1 MRASNVLVGSVLG
14 MRTCVRPNLQCIQV
28 VKDDI
33 GKVALLEDVDLCG
46 DVFGRVGR
54 GDRAF
59 CLEEDASV
67 VVLGVDQMDG
77 DSGLGLV
84 VGDDSLVDAVAV
96 HALPA
101 ILWYQ

>member
-1 MRASNVLVGSVLG
+1 MRASNVLSRAVLG
-14 MRTCVRPNLQCIQV
+14 MWTCVRPDLQCIQV

-33 GKVALLEDVDLCG
+33 GKVALLEVVDLCG
-46 DVFGRVGR
+46 DVFGSVGR
-54 GDRAF
+54 GYRAF

-84 VGDDSLVDAVAV
+84 VGDDRLVDVVAV
-96 HALPA
+96 HALSA